1 MRPQPGRGVPPSDGL
16 TDLAFAAFGV
26 LVGVAAVLWV
36 GAAAAAVVAGREP
49 PEAGLAGSLAIVR
62 APADPTAAWGTPMP
76 GAVAYWAVTAL
87 VVALAAALAIALV
100 RWWRGDARRR
110 RADPRNLPGT
120 ATKAEVLQ
128 AAGPRAV
135 TRRARHARPSLHRPR
150 PREVGYLLGRS
161 RGAQAW
167 ASVEDSILVV
177 GPPRS
182 GKGLHLVIPMLFDA
196 PGAVV
201 TTSTRPDN
209 LTITYASR
217 RALGPVAVFDPQG
230 LAAGVPDGLRWSP
243 VRGCDIPQVAMIRA
257 RGLAAGTGISR
268 TTDGGDFWQAQTE
281 TVLRALLHAAALDGR
296 VTRDL
301 YRWSLDPA
309 AVTEAIT
316 ILGRPSA
323 APGWDNALEQ
333 AANSDPRTR
342 DSIWL
347 GVRQALSALADPRVL
362 DAVSPREGEEFDPAA
377 FLRER
382 GTLYVLGTASGAG
395 AAAPLVAALVE
406 DMVETARRMA
416 AASPGARL
424 DPPLLLALDEI
435 GNLAPLPSLP
445 ALMSEGGGSGVTTLA
460 VLQSLSQARDKWGE
474 QQAGTLW
481 DAAIAKVILGGGSNA
496 RDLTD
501 LATLIGDRD
510 EELTS
515 VSRDHY
521 GGRSTSSSVRRVPV
535 MDTSRLRTLP
545 FGTGVLLLR
554 TARPWCWTSCRGRGA
569 TALRCPH
576 GPGSGDPARVGP
588 GCQAAWSV
596 PVSSWSTDHRLS
608 RAPGRGQRP

>member
-1 MRPQPGRGVPPSDGL
+1 MGREPGKRVAPPGSL
-16 TDLAFAAFGV
+16 TDVAFGALAA
-26 LVGVAAVLWV
+26 LVGAAGVLWV
-36 GAAAAAVVAGREP
+36 GAAAAAVVTGREAP
-49 PEAGLAGSLAIVR
+49 QAGLAGSIAVVR
-62 APADPTAAWGTPMP
+62 EPSDPSAAWRTPMP
-76 GAVAYWAVTAL
+76 GPVGYWAVTGVVV
-87 VVALAAALAIALV
+87 VVAIALAIALA
-100 RWWRGDARRR
+100 RWSRRDARRR
-110 RADPRNLPGT
+110 RADPRNLQGT
-120 ATKAEVLQ
+120 ATRGEVLE
-128 AAGPRAV
+128 AAGPRTV
-135 TRRARHARPSLHRPR
+135 TRRARHARPSLPHPR

-161 RGAQAW
+161 HGAQAW

-182 GKGLHLVIPMLFDA
+182 GKGLHMVIPMLFDA

-209 LTITYASR
+209 FAVTYAAR
-217 RALGPVAVFDPQG
+217 REVGPVAVFDPQG

-243 VRGCDIPQVAMIRA
+243 VRGCDVPQIAMIRA

-268 TTDGGDFWQAQTE
+268 GTDGGDFWQAQTE

-296 VTRDL
+296 AARDL

-309 AVTEAIT
+309 AATEAIT

-333 AANSDPRTR
+333 AANSDSRTR

-377 FLRER
+377 FLRDR

-395 AAAPLVAALVE
+395 AAAPIVAALVE
-406 DMVETARRMA
+406 DMVETARRIA

-554 TARPWCWTSCRGRGA
+554 TAPPVVLDLAPWTTRRQ
-569 TALRCPH
+569 LQRLPH
-576 GPGSGDPARVGP
+576 GPAS
-588 GCQAAWSV
+588 
-596 PVSSWSTDHRLS
+596 
-608 RAPGRGQRP
+608 

>member
-1 MRPQPGRGVPPSDGL
+1 MRDGAGRQPGSRVAPSRSL
-16 TDLAFAAFGV
+16 TDVAFGALAA
-26 LVGVAAVLWV
+26 LVGAAGVLWI
-36 GAAAAAVVAGREP
+36 GAAAAAVVTGHAAP
-49 PEAGLAGSLAIVR
+49 ATGLAGSLAVVR
-62 APADPTAAWGTPMP
+62 EPSDPSAAWGTPMP
-76 GAVAYWAVTAL
+76 GPVAYWAVTGVVV
-87 VVALAAALAIALV
+87 VVAAAVAISLV
-100 RWWRGDARRR
+100 RWSRGDARRR

-120 ATKAEVLQ
+120 ATRAEVLE
-128 AAGPRAV
+128 AAGPRTV
-135 TRRARHARPSLHRPR
+135 VRRARHARPSLPHPR
-150 PREVGYLLGRS
+150 PHEVGYLLGRS
-161 RGAQAW
+161 HGAQAW

-182 GKGLHLVIPMLFDA
+182 GKGLHVVIPMLFDA

-209 LTITYASR
+209 LAVTYAAR
-217 RALGPVAVFDPQG
+217 REVGPVAVFDPQA
-230 LAAGVPDGLRWSP
+230 LATGVPDGLRWSP
-243 VRGCDIPQVAMIRA
+243 VRGCDVPQIAMIRA

-268 TTDGGDFWQAQTE
+268 GTDGGDFWQAQTE
-281 TVLRALLHAAALDGR
+281 TVLRSLLHAAALDGR
-296 VTRDL
+296 AARDL

-362 DAVSPREGEEFDPAA
+362 DAVSPREGEEFDPAT
-377 FLRER
+377 FLRDR

-395 AAAPLVAALVE
+395 AAAPIVAALVE
-406 DMVETARRMA
+406 DMVETARRIA

-545 FGTGVLLLR
+545 FGTGALLLR
-554 TARPWCWTSCRGRGA
+554 TAPPVVLDLVGWPTRR
-569 TALRCPH
+569 
-576 GPGSGDPARVGP
+576 RVG
-588 GCQAAWSV
+588 GDRS
-596 PVSSWSTDHRLS
+596 S
-608 RAPGRGQRP
+608 RAAARMP

>member
-1 MRPQPGRGVPPSDGL
+1 MSRDARAASPSSGEL
-16 TDLAFAAFGV
+16 TDVALAGLGC
-26 LVGVAAVLWV
+26 LV
-36 GAAAAAVVAGREP
+36 
-49 PEAGLAGSLAIVR
+49 GLAGALWAGAALAAGLTGYEPPRSGVAGTLGLLR
-62 APADPTAAWGTPMP
+62 HPGDPSAAWGVPMP
-76 GAVAYWAVTAL
+76 GPFLYWTVTGFLVAVVTTL
-87 VVALAAALAIALV
+87 TVFVV
-100 RWWRGDARRR
+100 RWSRRESHARRT
-110 RADPRNLPGT
+110 DPRTLPGT
-120 ATKAEVLQ
+120 ATKLEVLQ
-128 AAGPRAV
+128 AAGPRTV
-135 TRRARHARPSLHRPR
+135 TRRARHARPSLTQPH
-150 PREVGYLLGRS
+150 PREVGYLLGRA
-161 RGAQAW
+161 RGAEAW

-182 GKGLHLVIPMLFDA
+182 GKGLHLVIPMILDA

-209 LTITYASR
+209 ITVTHAAR
-217 RALGPVAVFDPQG
+217 RSLGRPVAVFDPQG

-243 VRGCDIPQVAMIRA
+243 VRGCDSPQTAMIRA
-257 RGLAAGTGISR
+257 RGLSAGTGMSR
-268 TTDGGDFWQAQTE
+268 TVDGGDFWQAQTE

-296 VTRDL
+296 PPRDL

-309 AVTEAIT
+309 AVTEAVT
-316 ILGRPSA
+316 ILGRPAA

-333 AANSDPRTR
+333 AAHSDPRTR

-362 DAVSPREGEEFDPAA
+362 DAVTPRDGEAFDPTA

-395 AAAPLVAALVE
+395 AAAPLVSALVE
-406 DMVETARRMA
+406 DMVETARRLA
-416 AASPGARL
+416 AASAGARL

-481 DAAIAKVILGGGSNA
+481 DAAIAKIILGGGSNA

-501 LATLIGDRD
+501 LAALIGDRD
-510 EELTS
+510 EETTS
-515 VSRDHY
+515 VSRDHK
-521 GGRSTSSSVRRVPV
+521 GGKSTSSGVRRVPV

-545 FGTGVLLLR
+545 FGTAVLLLR
-554 TARPWCWTSCRGRGA
+554 TAPPVVLDLLPWS
-569 TALRCPH
+569 LRDDAPRF
-576 GPGSGDPARVGP
+576 GISEGNLGGMDPALLRR
-588 GCQAAWSV
+588 
-596 PVSSWSTDHRLS
+596 RLGGLGKGS
-608 RAPGRGQRP
+608 

>member
-1 MRPQPGRGVPPSDGL
+1 MSRDPRAASPPSGEL
-16 TDLAFAAFGV
+16 TDLALAGLGCLVGLAGV
-26 LVGVAAVLWV
+26 LWAGAALAAVLTGYEPPLWGFDGALGLLRRPGDPSAAWGVPMPGPVLYWTITGSLVAAVATLTV
-36 GAAAAAVVAGREP
+36 
-49 PEAGLAGSLAIVR
+49 
-62 APADPTAAWGTPMP
+62 
-76 GAVAYWAVTAL
+76 L
-87 VVALAAALAIALV
+87 VV
-100 RWWRGDARRR
+100 RWSRRENHARRT
-110 RADPRNLPGT
+110 DPRTLPGT
-120 ATKAEVLQ
+120 ATKLEVLQ
-128 AAGPRAV
+128 AAGPHTV
-135 TRRARHARPSLHRPR
+135 TRRARHARPSLTHPH

-161 RGAQAW
+161 RGAEAW

-182 GKGLHLVIPMLFDA
+182 GKGLHLVIPMILDA

-209 LTITYASR
+209 ITVTHAAR
-217 RALGPVAVFDPQG
+217 RSLGRPVAVFDPQG

-243 VRGCDIPQVAMIRA
+243 VRGCDSPQTAMIRA
-257 RGLAAGTGISR
+257 RGLSAGTGMSR
-268 TTDGGDFWQAQTE
+268 TVDGGDFWQAQTE

-296 VTRDL
+296 PPRDL

-309 AVTEAIT
+309 AVTEAVT
-316 ILGRPSA
+316 ILGRPTA

-333 AANSDPRTR
+333 AAHSDPRTR

-362 DAVSPREGEEFDPAA
+362 DAVTPRDGEAFDPAA

-395 AAAPLVAALVE
+395 AAAPLVSALVE
-406 DMVETARRMA
+406 DMVETARRLA

-481 DAAIAKVILGGGSNA
+481 DAAIAKIILGGGSNA

-501 LATLIGDRD
+501 LASLIGDRD
-510 EELTS
+510 EETTS
-515 VSRDHY
+515 VSRDQR
-521 GGRSTSSSVRRVPV
+521 GGRSTSSGVRRVPV

-545 FGTGVLLLR
+545 FGTAVLLLR
-554 TARPWCWTSCRGRGA
+554 TAPPIVLDLVAWTRRRNGA
-569 TALRCPH
+569 ALVSDVTAL
-576 GPGSGDPARVGP
+576 G
-588 GCQAAWSV
+588 
-596 PVSSWSTDHRLS
+596 
-608 RAPGRGQRP
+608 

>member
-1 MRPQPGRGVPPSDGL
+1 M
-16 TDLAFAAFGV
+16 
-26 LVGVAAVLWV
+26 
-36 GAAAAAVVAGREP
+36 
-49 PEAGLAGSLAIVR
+49 
-62 APADPTAAWGTPMP
+62 
-76 GAVAYWAVTAL
+76 
-87 VVALAAALAIALV
+87 
-100 RWWRGDARRR
+100 
-110 RADPRNLPGT
+110 
-120 ATKAEVLQ
+120 
-128 AAGPRAV
+128 
-135 TRRARHARPSLHRPR
+135 
-150 PREVGYLLGRS
+150 
-161 RGAQAW
+161 
-167 ASVEDSILVV
+167 V

-182 GKGLHLVIPMLFDA
+182 GKGLHLVIPMLLDA

-209 LTITYASR
+209 LAVTYSAR

-243 VRGCDIPQVAMIRA
+243 VRGCDVPQIAMIRA
-257 RGLAAGTGISR
+257 RGLAAGTGISK

-296 VTRDL
+296 APRDL

-309 AVTEAIT
+309 AVSEAIT

-347 GVRQALSALADPRVL
+347 GVRQSLSALADPRVL
-362 DAVSPREGEEFDPAA
+362 DAVSPRDRESFDPAA

-382 GTLYVLGTASGAG
+382 GTLYVLGTAAGAG

-406 DMVETARRMA
+406 DMVETARGMA
-416 AASPGARL
+416 ACSPGARL

-474 QQAGTLW
+474 QQAGALW
-481 DAAIAKVILGGGSNA
+481 DAAIAKLILGGGSNA

-515 VSRDHY
+515 VSRHHD

-535 MDTSRLRTLP
+535 MEMSRLRTLP

-554 TARPWCWTSCRGRGA
+554 TAPPVVLDLVPWTVR
-569 TALRCPH
+569 
-576 GPGSGDPARVGP
+576 
-588 GCQAAWSV
+588 
-596 PVSSWSTDHRLS
+596 
-608 RAPGRGQRP
+608 RAVLG

>member
-1 MRPQPGRGVPPSDGL
+1 MSRVTGREPGRGVSPSDGL
-16 TDLAFAAFGV
+16 TDVAFAALGV
-26 LVGVAAVLWV
+26 LVGVGAVLWA
-36 GAAAAAVVAGREP
+36 GAAAAAVLTGHEAPEP
-49 PEAGLAGSLAIVR
+49 GLAGVLAAVS
-62 APADPTAAWGTPMP
+62 APSDLAAAWGTPMP
-76 GAVAYWAVTAL
+76 GPVAYWTVTAM
-87 VVALAAALAIALV
+87 VVAATATLAVAAV
-100 RWWRGDARRR
+100 RWWRGDTRR
-110 RADPRNLPGT
+110 RATDPRRLPGT
-120 ATKAEVLQ
+120 ASKAEVLQ
-128 AAGPRAV
+128 AAGSRAV
-135 TRRARHARPSLHRPR
+135 TRRARHARPSLRHPH
-150 PREVGYLLGRS
+150 PREVGYLMGRS

-182 GKGLHLVIPMLFDA
+182 GKGLHLVIPMVLDA

-209 LTITYASR
+209 YTATHAAR

-230 LAAGVPDGLRWSP
+230 LAPGAPDGLRWSP
-243 VRGCDIPQVAMIRA
+243 VRGCDVPQVAMIRA
-257 RGLAAGTGISR
+257 RGLAAGTGMSR

-296 VTRDL
+296 APRDL

-316 ILGRPSA
+316 ILARSDA

-362 DAVSPREGEEFDPAA
+362 DAVTPRDGEEFDPGR
-377 FLRER
+377 FLRGR

-501 LATLIGDRD
+501 LTTLIGERD
-510 EELTS
+510 EELTT

-521 GGRSTSSSVRRVPV
+521 GGRSTSSSVRRVAV

-554 TARPWCWTSCRGRGA
+554 TAPPVVLDLVPWTARRGSLG
-569 TALRCPH
+569 
-576 GPGSGDPARVGP
+576 
-588 GCQAAWSV
+588 
-596 PVSSWSTDHRLS
+596 
-608 RAPGRGQRP
+608 

>member
-1 MRPQPGRGVPPSDGL
+1 MNRTVGREPGRGAPASDAL
-16 TDLAFAAFGV
+16 ADLAFAALGV
-26 LVGVAAVLWV
+26 LLGAAGVLWV
-36 GAAAAAVVAGREP
+36 GAAAAAVVTGHAP
-49 PEAGLAGSLAIVR
+49 PAPELSGSLDILR
-62 APADPTAAWGTPMP
+62 RPSDPTAAWGTPMP
-76 GAVAYWAVTAL
+76 GQALYWGVTAL
-87 VVALAAALAIALV
+87 VVTVAAVLATASV
-100 RWWRGDARRR
+100 RWWRGDAHRRR
-110 RADPRNLPGT
+110 SDPRNLPGT
-120 ATKAEVLQ
+120 ATKAEILQ
-128 AAGPRAV
+128 AAGRRAV
-135 TRRARHARPSLHRPR
+135 TRRARQARPSLHRPH
-150 PREVGYLLGRS
+150 PREVGYALGRS
-161 RGAQAW
+161 RGTQAW

-182 GKGLHLVIPMLFDA
+182 GKGLHLVIPMLLDA

-209 LTITYASR
+209 LAVTYSAR

-243 VRGCDIPQVAMIRA
+243 VRGCDVPQIAMIRA
-257 RGLAAGTGISR
+257 RGLAAGTGISK

-296 VTRDL
+296 APRDL

-309 AVTEAIT
+309 AVSEAIT

-347 GVRQALSALADPRVL
+347 GVRQSLSALADPRVL
-362 DAVSPREGEEFDPAA
+362 DAVSPRDRESFDPAA

-382 GTLYVLGTASGAG
+382 GTLYVLGTAAGAG

-406 DMVETARRMA
+406 DMVETARGMA
-416 AASPGARL
+416 ACSPGARL

-474 QQAGTLW
+474 QQAGALW
-481 DAAIAKVILGGGSNA
+481 DAAIAKLILGGGSNA

-515 VSRDHY
+515 VSRHHD

-535 MDTSRLRTLP
+535 MEMSRLRTLP

-554 TARPWCWTSCRGRGA
+554 TAPPVVLDLVPWTVR
-569 TALRCPH
+569 
-576 GPGSGDPARVGP
+576 
-588 GCQAAWSV
+588 
-596 PVSSWSTDHRLS
+596 
-608 RAPGRGQRP
+608 RAVLG

>member
-1 MRPQPGRGVPPSDGL
+1 M
-16 TDLAFAAFGV
+16 
-26 LVGVAAVLWV
+26 
-36 GAAAAAVVAGREP
+36 
-49 PEAGLAGSLAIVR
+49 
-62 APADPTAAWGTPMP
+62 
-76 GAVAYWAVTAL
+76 
-87 VVALAAALAIALV
+87 
-100 RWWRGDARRR
+100 
-110 RADPRNLPGT
+110 
-120 ATKAEVLQ
+120 
-128 AAGPRAV
+128 
-135 TRRARHARPSLHRPR
+135 
-150 PREVGYLLGRS
+150 
-161 RGAQAW
+161 
-167 ASVEDSILVV
+167 EDSILVV

-182 GKGLHLVIPMLFDA
+182 GKGLHLVIPMILDA

-209 LTITYASR
+209 ITVTHAAR
-217 RALGPVAVFDPQG
+217 RSLGRPVAVFDPQG

-243 VRGCDIPQVAMIRA
+243 VRGCDSPQTAMIRA
-257 RGLAAGTGISR
+257 RGLSAGTGMSR
-268 TTDGGDFWQAQTE
+268 TVDGGDFWQAQTE

-296 VTRDL
+296 PPRDL

-309 AVTEAIT
+309 AVTEAVT
-316 ILGRPSA
+316 ILGRPTA

-333 AANSDPRTR
+333 AAHSDPRTR

-362 DAVSPREGEEFDPAA
+362 DAVTPRDGEAFDPAA

-395 AAAPLVAALVE
+395 AAAPLVSALVE
-406 DMVETARRMA
+406 DMVETARRLA
-416 AASPGARL
+416 AASLGARL

-481 DAAIAKVILGGGSNA
+481 DAAIVKIILGGGSNA

-501 LATLIGDRD
+501 LAALIGDRD
-510 EELTS
+510 EETTS
-515 VSRDHY
+515 VSRDHK
-521 GGRSTSSSVRRVPV
+521 GGRSTSSGVRRVAV

-554 TARPWCWTSCRGRGA
+554 TAPPVVLDLAPWPKRDGA
-569 TALRCPH
+569 
-576 GPGSGDPARVGP
+576 V
-588 GCQAAWSV
+588 QAV
-596 PVSSWSTDHRLS
+596 DF
-608 RAPGRGQRP
+608 G